1 MSIEQNKA
9 IALRLANE
17 GWGTVPGWEKIW
29 DELVAEDAIQHFCS
43 AEEPMLGLD
52 KIKAFESSLFQG
64 FPNLKQTIPNV
75 IAENDK
81 VVYFHIL
88 EGLHTGNF
96 IGIPPTGNRVK
107 VTGFTMLKIA
117 NDKVIE
123 RWYETNLLEVMQ
135 QLEVIPRDS

>member
-29 DELVAEDAIQHFCS
+29 DELVAEDVIQHFCS
-43 AEEPMLGLD
+43 ANEPIIGLD
-52 KIKAFESSLFQG
+52 KIKAFEVSLFQG
-64 FPNLKQTIPNV
+64 FPHIKQTISAV

-81 VVYFHIL
+81 VVYLHSL
-88 EGLHTGNF
+88 EGSHTGNF
-96 IGIPPTGNRVK
+96 MGIPPTGNRVK
-107 VTGFTMLKIA
+107 ATGFTMLKIA
-117 NDKVIE
+117 NNKVTE

-135 QLEVIPRDS
+135 QLEVIPRDN